1 MDTFTVR
8 DLRER
13 TGELI
18 RDAEA
23 GELAVITKHGRPVFV
38 AVPFDEA
45 LIQEGVKVALA
56 VKLFD
61 EEVVS
66 MGLAA
71 KLAEMTLAEFMEEC
85 AARDVPVVRYEPK
98 EVEQEVK
105 VFDELHR
112 R

>member
-23 GELAVITKHGRPVFV
+23 GKLSVVTKHGRPVFV
-38 AVPFDEA
+38 AVPWSESMLRDG
-45 LIQEGVKVALA
+45 LQVALA
-56 VKLFD
+56 IKLFD

-66 MGLAA
+66 LGR
-71 KLAEMTLAEFMEEC
+71 
-85 AARDVPVVRYEPK
+85 AARIADLSVEEFIGRLGALGIPVVRYPPE
-98 EVEQEVK
+98 
-105 VFDELHR
+105 ELEAELKNF
-112 R
+112 

>member
-23 GELAVITKHGRPVFV
+23 GKLSIITKHGRPVFV
-38 AVPFDEA
+38 AVPFDET
-45 LIQEGVKVALA
+45 IVKSGLPLALA
-56 VKLFD
+56 IRLF
-61 EEVVS
+61 EEDVVS
-66 MGLAA
+66 IGAAA
-71 KLAEMTLAEFMEEC
+71 KLAGKTVIEMIDELGS
-85 AARDVPVVRYEPK
+85 RGIPVVRYGPGDLD
-98 EVEQEVK
+98 
-105 VFDELHR
+105 DELAQAAELTR